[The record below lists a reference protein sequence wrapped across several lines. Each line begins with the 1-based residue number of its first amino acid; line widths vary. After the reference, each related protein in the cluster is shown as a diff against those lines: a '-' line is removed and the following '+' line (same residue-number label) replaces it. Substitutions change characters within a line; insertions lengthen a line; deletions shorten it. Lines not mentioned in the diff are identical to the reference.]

1 MTELKQGKGSFKFIG
16 KVSRIDKDGAFKEEV
31 ATKGKKEGDTYR
43 SLRFG
48 VKTSE
53 NNEMTVQMYD
63 FEPTE
68 VFLWNNDKKKA
79 DKNYKGEK
87 MPFEEWEEQQEELRE
102 QGTAVLQSRV
112 GLTYNEEGK
121 IDSKGLPSFVA
132 SEKIYDNLSNN
143 DSIVVEGTIRYS
155 NYTNTTT
162 NKVIEQKTYTITKIF
177 KLKDVDFESE
187 KFEEVTYFE
196 QEIVFVSALAEKK
209 ENKVFVTGR
218 IIDYYKNFHDTEFVI
233 DYSDGIGGTD
243 AGMVKLAQ
251 TFLKKFKFGD
261 VLNVFG
267 DALNRVVVAEAD
279 EEEDEDDD
287 LASLIGGKSKPKHAQ
302 AYVTKTYISE
312 MQIQGVDA
320 WDKKVYK
327 EEDFVKDE
335 LIEEKEDLSDELGG
349 KKKDKKNKNPFG
361 DDEVDGIEID
371 DDDLPF

>member
-31 ATKGKKEGDTYR
+31 ATKGKREGDTYR